1 MTLSTGRSTDR
12 RFGFRIDLEI
22 FLNQY
27 VRDRP
32 FRALTQN
39 LSETGLYLN
48 RVHLPAGSRPLP
60 ETRDVGLEF
69 ELPGT
74 SEVIWA
80 RGRVC
85 YEAVDPYFHGA
96 GIQFVAMPRVHARLL
111 RDFCV
116 EARRAELAGLLS
128 RIRAN

>member
-1 MTLSTGRSTDR
+1 MTLSQACSTDR
-12 RFGFRIDLEI
+12 RFGVRIDLEI
-22 FLNQY
+22 FLNEY

-48 RVHLPAGSRPLP
+48 RVHLPPGARPLP

-85 YEAVDPYFHGA
+85 YESVEPYVRGA

-111 RDFCV
+111 RDFC
-116 EARRAELAGLLS
+116 ARQRRAELAGLLE
-128 RIRAN
+128 RIRSN